1 MGLDQHILLLSRTDY
16 NKYKKKDIPEGQS
29 TDFLEYDHI
38 YEGDIYAY
46 WRKHYKLHRWIHNLY
61 NEKHGLD
68 IFNTNPLI
76 LEKADIERLLEDM
89 KNDKLIENPDILY
102 FNKETKEEEDYRL
115 YLQEKNE
122 TDIIL
127 FEDLLNLS
135 NNEDIIIY
143 YIGNW

>member
-16 NKYKKKDIPEGQS
+16 MKYRKKDIPEGQQV
-29 TDFLEYDHI
+29 DFLEYDHD
-38 YEGDIYAY
+38 YAGDKYAY
-46 WRKHYKLHRWIHNLY
+46 WRKNYKLHRWMHDLY
-61 NEKHGLD
+61 NEKHGID

-89 KNDKLIENPDILY
+89 KNDKLVENPEVLDYNTNYKEDEDYKIY
-102 FNKETKEEEDYRL
+102 IQENKES
-115 YLQEKNE
+115 
-122 TDIIL
+122 DIKL

-135 NNEDIIIY
+135 NNPDIIIY